1 VLCCVVLYCIVLCC
15 VGGGGCGQI
24 FEKKEVVGE
33 GEASVLSLSME
44 KELNLLVRT
53 TPEVKAGRRSSSIS
67 SLFSAANFSASCF
80 SLTFFVK
87 EKVIR
92 CCWC

>member
-1 VLCCVVLYCIVLCC
+1 VLGVLSDSPDKGR
-15 VGGGGCGQI
+15 GGGGEG
-24 FEKKEVVGE
+24 

-44 KELNLLVRT
+44 KELILLVRT

-80 SLTFFVK
+80 SLTFFLFNK
-87 EKVIR
+87 S
-92 CCWC
+92 CC